1 MSTILRRK
9 RASRLNLDPYRR
21 SELLYGEIR
30 YPLPSH
36 YTAYGDMK
44 GLDLRAFIG
53 PEMRRDWQANRT
65 ALLEFWKSGRTI
77 IEAFP
82 EDCLPWLPYSG
93 GTPDTL
99 PWACVHLD
107 GIRDLAER

>member
-21 SELLYGEIR
+21 SELLYGGFD
-30 YPLPSH
+30 YPLPAFC
-36 YTAYGDMK
+36 TGYGDMH
-44 GLDLRAFIG
+44 GLDLTAFISD
-53 PEMRRDWQANRT
+53 EMRRDWQANRT

-82 EDCLPWLPYSG
+82 EDCLPWLPYG
-93 GTPDTL
+93 GGSADTL
-99 PWACVHLD
+99 PWAARHLD
-107 GIRDLAER
+107 

>member
-1 MSTILRRK
+1 MSTIFRRK

-36 YTAYGDMK
+36 YTGYGDMH
-44 GLDLRAFIG
+44 GLDLRAFIT
-53 PEMRRDWQANRT
+53 PEMKADWAANRDGLI
-65 ALLEFWKSGRTI
+65 AFWKSGRTI

-82 EDCLPWLPYSG
+82 EDCLPWLPYAAG
-93 GTPDTL
+93 RPGTV

-107 GIRDLAER
+107 GIHDLTQR

>member
-21 SELLYGEIR
+21 SELLYGKIY
-30 YPLPSH
+30 YPLPAY
-36 YTAYGDMK
+36 YTGYGDME
-44 GLDLRAFIG
+44 GTDLTAFIG

-82 EDCLPWLPYSG
+82 EDCLPWLPCG
-93 GTPDTL
+93 GGKPDAL
-99 PWACVHLD
+99 PWAARHLD
-107 GIRDLAER
+107 